1 MQLTINGERQ
11 QLDGDKWNLT
21 RLLEAQQV
29 QQPETVSVQ
38 VNGQFVAKEAYEST
52 RLKDNDEV
60 DFLYFMGGGK

>member
-11 QLDGDKWNLT
+11 QLDGGEWNLS

-38 VNGQFVAKEAYEST
+38 VNGQFVAKEAYQST